1 MALTDVRAYFR
12 TRMVALNFKEWPD
25 GFNFENIPKSIIN
38 NAFHIESNTITPDA
52 VNMTTYDF
60 SSPVTLRLFVKGFR
74 DPAQAIDNA
83 ITFYESILCEVLK
96 PANRLGTQIQNV
108 TPGPTSILPLSDNND
123 NAVILEMEFTARV
136 FLNVI

>member
-12 TRMVALNFKEWPD
+12 TRMNALNFKEWPD
-25 GFNFENIPKSIIN
+25 GFNFENIPSNILDKS
-38 NAFHIESNTITPDA
+38 FHIQSDTITPDA

-74 DPAQAIDNA
+74 NPAQAIDDA
-83 ITFYESILCEVLK
+83 IVFYESILCEVLD
-96 PANRLGTQIQNV
+96 PANRLGTLIQNV
-108 TPGPTSILPLSDNND
+108 TPGSTSILPLSDNND